1 MKLKDENE
9 YRYDMDSHIKDARI
23 HIRKTSQTSNQ
34 KDTMTM
40 RTPSYI
46 ILDISLNS
54 ATNKEDKY
62 CTTAMVQYLSIC
74 SLRSLHCV
82 ARELHDEAQ

>member
-9 YRYDMDSHIKDARI
+9 YRYDMDSQVKDARI
-23 HIRKTSQTSNQ
+23 HIRKMSQTSNQ

-46 ILDISLNS
+46 ILDISLSS

-62 CTTAMVQYLSIC
+62 DSYNIYLLASFIALSERTA
-74 SLRSLHCV
+74 R
-82 ARELHDEAQ
+82 